1 MAFPPIFP
9 CRAGTRMS
17 ARLFYSLFRAYHTFP
32 APSTAKPG
40 LSPAGNDI
48 SAFASGIFN
57 STPKEMS
64 NCVDFAGAFQ
74 TPGSRRLRHPGCQGR
89 QTPQQCPAIPYHR
102 DSGILSQQA
111 PCQSPQRPQNFDFFI
126 ALCRALD
133 LSVDS
138 LFGLCPPESSPAEL
152 QQRLRAAELE
162 NARLAEANK
171 FRAEL
176 LSARTPIIYILLV
189 ACVLQSCALIA
200 YLFIDAHILSAGLIR
215 FGDIGFVAWLLIGLI
230 LAAIGS
236 CVWATMRFARKSSK
250 RSADHA
256 RPRA

>member
-1 MAFPPIFP
+1 
-9 CRAGTRMS
+9 MS
-17 ARLFYSLFRAYHTFP
+17 ILQDLSKHPEAAVSAIRDAKDAKHLTNVQLSHITGIPESSLSKLLANPRSDP
-32 APSTAKPG
+32 RVST
-40 LSPAGNDI
+40 
-48 SAFASGIFN
+48 
-57 STPKEMS
+57 
-64 NCVDFAGAFQ
+64 
-74 TPGSRRLRHPGCQGR
+74 
-89 QTPQQCPAIPYHR
+89 
-102 DSGILSQQA
+102 
-111 PCQSPQRPQNFDFFI
+111 FI

-133 LSVDS
+133 LSADS

-171 FRAEL
+171 FLAGL
-176 LSARTPIIYILLV
+176 LSARTPIVYILLV
-189 ACVLQSCALIA
+189 ACVLQSCALIV